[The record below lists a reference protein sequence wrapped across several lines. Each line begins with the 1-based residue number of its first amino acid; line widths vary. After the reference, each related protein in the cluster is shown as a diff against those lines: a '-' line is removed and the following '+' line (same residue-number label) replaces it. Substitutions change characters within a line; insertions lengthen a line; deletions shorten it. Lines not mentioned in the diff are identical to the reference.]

1 MKKPDGQ
8 GSFGARARLLGLGV
22 SAGRVPGGK

>member
-1 MKKPDGQ
+1 MKKPDDH
-8 GSFGARARLLGLGV
+8 GSFGARARLPGLEV